1 MFLDNENQIMKRKII
16 FIIIVMSLFLP
27 LLHYAQR
34 SKARAMLA
42 KDRSR
47 LEKKIAA
54 VNTLLSETASKK
66 EKSRNELAVIDKQI
80 HLRGQLIETLE
91 NEILDI
97 TVLIPD
103 LEIEIADLENDL
115 GGLRK
120 NYGATAQLTYKT
132 YNEENIWLAILSAEN
147 LSEVYYRMVY
157 FRQFSAYRTKQ
168 MQALVRS
175 QKVLEDKI
183 SELNFSIKEK
193 ELRIQEKQ
201 SEVEKLEASK
211 TSKSSLYLSLK
222 QQESVYR
229 EELESQRLAL
239 KDLIENMDILPSEPA
254 PTPPPPVSAE
264 DAPKLAEKPKEK
276 PKRTAYDPTGK
287 DFVKQKGD
295 LPWPVDA
302 DKSIIVGKYGHTE
315 DEYGNKVKNDGIFV
329 RTPKGQSV
337 SAVYEGKVTA
347 VLKVPASGTMVIVSH
362 GDYRTVYANLRE
374 SHVSTGDIIKAK
386 QSIGVVRSDPRTDET
401 VFHFLVH
408 KTPDVYLD
416 PIKWLEREK

>member
-1 MFLDNENQIMKRKII
+1 MKRKLIL
-16 FIIIVMSLFLP
+16 IVLISISLLLP

-42 KDRSR
+42 KDRAR
-47 LEKKIAA
+47 LEKKIEA
-54 VNTLLSETASKK
+54 VNTLLAETASKK
-66 EKSRNELAVIDKQI
+66 EKSRNELTVIDKQI
-80 HLRGQLIETLE
+80 HLREELITSLE
-91 NEILDI
+91 DEILDI

-103 LEIEIADLENDL
+103 LEIDIADLENDL

-132 YNEENIWLAILSAEN
+132 YNEENIWLAILSAES

-157 FRQFSAYRTKQ
+157 FRQFSVYRTRQ

-183 SELNFSIKEK
+183 GELNLSIKEK
-193 ELRIQEKQ
+193 EQLILEKQ
-201 SEVEKLEASK
+201 TEVEKLEGSK
-211 TSKSSLYLSLK
+211 LSKSSLYQSLR
-222 QQESVYR
+222 QREAEYR
-229 EELESQRLAL
+229 EELENQRLAL
-239 KDLIENMDILPSEPA
+239 KDLIENMDISSTEPE
-254 PTPPPPVSAE
+254 PTPLPPVSSE
-264 DAPKLAEKPKEK
+264 DAPKIEAKSKEK
-276 PKRTAYDPTGK
+276 PKRTEYDPTGK
-287 DFVKQKGD
+287 DFMKQKGN

-315 DEYGNKVKNDGIFV
+315 DEYGNNVKNDGVFI

-362 GDYRTVYANLRE
+362 GEYRTVYANLRE
-374 SHVSTGDIIKAK
+374 SHVSVGEVIKAK
-386 QSIGVVRSDPRTDET
+386 QSIGVVRSDPRTEET

-416 PIKWLEREK
+416 PMKWLERDR